1 MREIRTSGSMR
12 GEQGANGWHA
22 TTKARTGNPETEL
35 CRSRNNVPCSSTL
48 QPHYGEKSMIN
59 RFFEP
64 LLRDSSP
71 LTGVQSDIFD
81 STTTFQ

>member
-48 QPHYGEKSMIN
+48 QRVFHIARKINYHSEESLPYGLWISLMLGKS
-59 RFFEP
+59 
-64 LLRDSSP
+64 
-71 LTGVQSDIFD
+71 G
-81 STTTFQ
+81 